1 MSWDGAMNRA
11 VGDPFFLVAR
21 YCPKNAKP
29 IPIPNEEIC
38 DTALGPVYEAAVFLI
53 VSLSRV
59 R

>member
-53 VSLSRV
+53 VSLS
-59 R
+59 